1 MTDKRLETFNSQ
13 YGEVEIAYLDSKVVV
28 FFTEEQR
35 SRLGQAEAE
44 KIMQEYVNSLDE
56 NVEVGDASEYVEF
69 YWAAQVF
76 DAE

>member
-1 MTDKRLETFNSQ
+1 MEKFEPFISQ
-13 YGEVEIAYLDSKVVV
+13 YGEVEIAYTGCKVIVS
-28 FFTEEQR
+28 FAEEQR

-44 KIMQEYVNSLDE
+44 KIMQEYVDSLGE
-56 NVEVGDASEYVEF
+56 NVEVGDASDYVEG

>member
-1 MTDKRLETFNSQ
+1 MEKFEPFISQ
-13 YGEVEIAYLDSKVVV
+13 YGEVEIAYEDNKVVV
-28 FFTEEQR
+28 FFTEKQR

-44 KIMQEYVNSLDE
+44 QIMQEYVDYLGED
-56 NVEVGDASEYVEF
+56 VEVGGASDYVEG

>member
-1 MTDKRLETFNSQ
+1 MKYTFEPFISQ
-13 YGEVEIAYLDSKVVV
+13 YGEVEIAYQDSKVVV
-28 FFTEEQR
+28 SFTEEQR

-44 KIMQEYVNSLDE
+44 KIMQEAVDYLGE
-56 NVEVGDASEYVEF
+56 NVEVGEAFEYVEG

>member
-1 MTDKRLETFNSQ
+1 MEKLEHFISQ
-13 YGEVEIAYLDSKVVV
+13 YGEVKIAYQGSKVVV
-28 FFTEEQR
+28 SFTEEQR

-44 KIMQEYVNSLDE
+44 QIMQEYVNSLGE
-56 NVEVGDASEYVEF
+56 NVEVGDASEYVEG